1 MNLQNIPR
9 FLLSAIGSGQ
19 GKTTVTAALLGAF
32 CTKGIRVQSYKCGP
46 DYIDPMFHE
55 SITGTPCYHTDPFFS
70 DEAEMKQLVVKKSR
84 SAQLTI
90 LEGAMGFYDGIGGT
104 EQASAYTVSEYL
116 DTPVVLVVSPQGV
129 GCSLAA
135 ICRGFQQFRTPNAIC
150 GVILNQIRPE
160 MYDYYREILQ
170 RETGL
175 SVYGY
180 LPALP
185 QTHLESRHLGLMTAK
200 EVTSLEEKLQLLSKT
215 ALKTVH
221 LDALIELAESA
232 PLISSVQNAKKYKKR
247 FRLGVA
253 QDRAFCFY
261 YWENLEILEQYGA
274 EIVPFSPITDSSLPD
289 DLDGLYFGGGY
300 PELYLPQLSSNMSF
314 LENLRK
320 IATQKIPILGE
331 CGGFLYLQQCIFD
344 KDGTAFPMAGLLP
357 GTSKLGNRLCRFGY
371 VTLTSQEDTLLG
383 KTGTVLKAH
392 EFHYAD
398 STENGAAFL
407 AERPNGKQ
415 WMAIQ
420 NTMHIT
426 AGFPHVYLPSCPSAA
441 ETFSHRC
448 ITYRKER
455 NASCCF

>member
-135 ICRGFQQFRTPNAIC
+135 ICRGFQQFRMPNAIC

-185 QTHLESRHLGLMTAK
+185 QTRLESRHLGLMTAK

-221 LDALIELAESA
+221 LDALTIGKIWRYWNSTAQKS
-232 PLISSVQNAKKYKKR
+232 YR
-247 FRLGVA
+247 FHLLQIRVCQMIWTG
-253 QDRAFCFY
+253 C
-261 YWENLEILEQYGA
+261 IL
-274 EIVPFSPITDSSLPD
+274 V
-289 DLDGLYFGGGY
+289 
-300 PELYLPQLSSNMSF
+300 
-314 LENLRK
+314 
-320 IATQKIPILGE
+320 
-331 CGGFLYLQQCIFD
+331 
-344 KDGTAFPMAGLLP
+344 
-357 GTSKLGNRLCRFGY
+357 
-371 VTLTSQEDTLLG
+371 V
-383 KTGTVLKAH
+383 
-392 EFHYAD
+392 
-398 STENGAAFL
+398 
-407 AERPNGKQ
+407 
-415 WMAIQ
+415 AIQ
-420 NTMHIT
+420 SFTCRSSPVTRLFWKIF
-426 AGFPHVYLPSCPSAA
+426 G
-441 ETFSHRC
+441 
-448 ITYRKER
+448 K
-455 NASCCF
+455 